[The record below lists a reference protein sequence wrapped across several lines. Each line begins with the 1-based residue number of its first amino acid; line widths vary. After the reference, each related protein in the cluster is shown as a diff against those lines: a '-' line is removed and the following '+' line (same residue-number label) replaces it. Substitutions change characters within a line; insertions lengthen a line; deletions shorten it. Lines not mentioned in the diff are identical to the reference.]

1 MMKSSLISECVRT
14 AFDRDRSLNNLL
26 STMLLGT
33 QFDAKKN
40 VKIVVLKE
48 EGASSNGATG
58 KKKKR
63 LSHLN
68 MELNRIEEGKLFEWV
83 IKCQVQS
90 AINVERFNVRLP
102 YTAGIRKP
110 NLRKP
115 ETFENQTFWR
125 SVFEWF

>member
-1 MMKSSLISECVRT
+1 MMKSSFISECVRT

-48 EGASSNGATG
+48 EGASSNGETG

-102 YTAGIRKP
+102 
-110 NLRKP
+110 
-115 ETFENQTFWR
+115 
-125 SVFEWF
+125 